1 MKSFRSI
8 VSLILALL
16 VLVSSTSFM
25 VGMHLCS
32 GEVQNVALFSKA
44 QPCEKEMKMPPCH
57 RHQTSSCCDDET
69 IVHEGEDF
77 NTVSSEVSIPP
88 VSFITIAPPVIMLSE
103 IIPFHYISEAKLSNY
118 DTPLRACDRTV
129 AHQVFLI

>member
-1 MKSFRSI
+1 MKGFRTILS
-8 VSLILALL
+8 VTLALL

-44 QPCEKEMKMPPCH
+44 QACEKEMKMPPCH
-57 RHQTSSCCDDET
+57 RHQTSSCCDDE
-69 IVHEGEDF
+69 IINHEGEDF
-77 NTVSSEVSIPP
+77 NAVSSEVSIPP
-88 VSFITIAPPVIMLSE
+88 VSVVAIAPPAILLSE
-103 IIPFHYISEAKLSNY
+103 IIPVNYISKAKYFNY